1 MKLQFIKSFAV
12 LALMS
17 GFAIGCANDDHYPAE
32 ESECVDPGLTANKT
46 VASLVAAANS
56 TATLYTSAT
65 DDIMEAYVTSTD
77 ERGQFFKSVS
87 FQTMPTDGSEPI
99 GFSVAIDDTN
109 LYTKDLYPGRKV
121 FIKMN
126 GLYYAIVD
134 GSLKIGGLFGSQ
146 VGRISQFTYKNNII
160 PSCDEVSE
168 DDLVTEMS
176 IGEANSNSALN
187 RLIEISDVQFAEAE
201 IGEPY
206 YTESLDLGG
215 ATNRTITD
223 LFGSQMIFRVSSFA
237 NFSGDLIP
245 STSGKVRGVM
255 TKFSSDFQFLPRR
268 SSDIML
274 TEPRLE
280 PLTPVYEE
288 TFTSNWT
295 QWVKFSVSGSQQ
307 WSLDTANHGNPGNC
321 ARMSGFSGGA
331 QVNEDWLISPAYDL
345 SALSSAI
352 LTYDTATDFTG
363 NALQVFVSTNYSGSG
378 SPAAATWTPVT
389 GTLAPTD
396 SNYVWTG
403 SGPVN
408 ISAYAGNTIYVA
420 FKYTSTSSAAATW
433 EVDNVKI
440 IGN

>member
-12 LALMS
+12 LALIS

-46 VASLVAAANS
+46 VASLVAAANG
-56 TATLYTSAT
+56 TATLYTST
-65 DDIMEAYVTSTD
+65 TEDIMEAYVTSTD

-87 FQTMPTDGSEPI
+87 FQTMPTDGSDPI

-168 DDLVTEMS
+168 DDLVTSMT

-268 SSDIML
+268 GTDIML
-274 TEPRLE
+274 TEQRMA
-280 PLTPVYEE
+280 PLTPTYEE
-288 TFTSNWT
+288 TFSTNWT

-307 WSLDTANHGNPGNC
+307 WSLNTNNQGNPGNC

-345 SALSSAI
+345 SALSNAI

-378 SPAAATWTPVT
+378 SPVSATWTPVS

-396 SNYVWTG
+396 SNFVWTG
-403 SGPVN
+403 SGAVN